1 VFGKL
6 AALAALL
13 SLLVVPLAR
22 AATTDTATAEAEP
35 GPYFV
40 GSPIT
45 FTSTTPCTTNCRL
58 RWKYLSGT
66 RLGEQMGEGVSVQ
79 RAFSTPG
86 LKTVELQ
93 LTELCVGTS
102 RLICDSIAYVSV
114 DVEAVPLPIDLT
126 PPTITAAGLEAEA
139 TGPDTVVSY
148 SFGATDPDDLVV
160 AQSCTPASGDAF
172 PLGST
177 PIDCTAVDS
186 NGNVGQ
192 ASFTVVVSDTTGP
205 TVSAP
210 VGLAAEATSPD
221 GAVVN
226 FDVSATDLVDGAVPA
241 VCSTPSGST
250 FPLGSTAVTC
260 TASDARGN
268 TGFAR
273 FEVVVKD
280 ATAPVLTLPDTIT
293 TEATSSAGADVTY
306 TATATDLVDGARD
319 TSCSPASGATFAVGS
334 TTVTCTATDAS
345 GNAGSGTFL
354 VNVVDTTAP
363 TLTVPGPVVVANATS
378 PLGATVSYNATATDS
393 VAGDVAPTC
402 SAASGSV
409 FAIGGT
415 TVTCTATDSL
425 GNTSAAQTFT
435 VEVKGAVEQLSDQ
448 LQVVTSW
455 RIPGHL
461 VEIRTK
467 GPLWS
472 LTQAKPKV
480 NLACQLI
487 RDFESQLGGTLGQ
500 TLTAT
505 QREWV
510 LDQLT
515 RIYAVIGCVTPA

>member
-1 VFGKL
+1 VQLFHS
-6 AALAALL
+6 AACDASGNGQGATFLTE
-13 SLLVVPLAR
+13 VVVGTDGAGNATFNTTIANPL
-22 AATTDTATAEAEP
+22 TTGVITATATNNSTGNTSEFSQCKAVAGAALP
-35 GPYFV
+35 PDLSVTKSGPASINV
-40 GSPIT
+40 GAT
-45 FTSTTPCTTNCRL
+45 FAYTIVVTNTGG
-58 RWKYLSGT
+58 SN
-66 RLGEQMGEGVSVQ
+66 
-79 RAFSTPG
+79 
-86 LKTVELQ
+86 
-93 LTELCVGTS
+93 
-102 RLICDSIAYVSV
+102 
-114 DVEAVPLPIDLT
+114 
-126 PPTITAAGLEAEA
+126 A
-139 TGPDTVVSY
+139 TG
-148 SFGATDPDDLVV
+148 
-160 AQSCTPASGDAF
+160 
-172 PLGST
+172 
-177 PIDCTAVDS
+177 
-186 NGNVGQ
+186 
-192 ASFTVVVSDTTGP
+192 VVVTDALPAQVT
-205 TVSAP
+205 
-210 VGLAAEATSPD
+210 
-221 GAVVN
+221 
-226 FDVSATDLVDGAVPA
+226 FVSATSTQGT
-241 VCSTPSGST
+241 CSGTT
-250 FPLGSTAVTC
+250 TVTC

-378 PLGATVSYNATATDS
+378 PLGAAVSYTATATDS

-415 TVTCTATDSL
+415 TVTCTATDSH

-455 RIPGHL
+455 KIPGHL